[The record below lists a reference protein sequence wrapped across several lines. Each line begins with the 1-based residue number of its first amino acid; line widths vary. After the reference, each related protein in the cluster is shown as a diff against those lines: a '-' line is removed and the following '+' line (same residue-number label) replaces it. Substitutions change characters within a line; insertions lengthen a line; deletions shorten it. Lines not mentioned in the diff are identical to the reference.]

1 MRRNENGSGRGR
13 REFLKKGI
21 AGLAGAAAL
30 PSLIGGGAR
39 AQESEPERKQQYP
52 VRTLGKTGITVPV
65 VSMGVMNADN
75 PNLVKVALERG
86 ITYLDTAHY
95 YQRGRNE
102 EMVGSVIKDVPR
114 DAFYLAT
121 KARAS
126 TVDRHTRG
134 ESEQAEPETVQSFI
148 QKVELSL
155 KRLQQEYVDILYLHS
170 ATNKEDVMSEHAVT
184 AMQRLKKEGKIRFM
198 GVSTHRSEHEVID
211 AAVESGVYDVV
222 LTAYNFRMENRAK
235 VEAAMAAAAAAGLG
249 IVAMKTQAG
258 VYWDKTRTK
267 QINMSAAL
275 KWALQNKNVHTSIPG
290 FTTFDQLET
299 DLAVL
304 RDSALTPE
312 EREDLQ
318 LGEKTGMRGLYC
330 RQCEICIAQCPHG
343 LEIPT
348 IMRSYMYAYG
358 YRNLS
363 EARETL
369 SALHMKSVPC
379 STCDTCSVRCAQG
392 FDIKDRVTDV
402 ARLRNVP
409 ADLLG

>member
-1 MRRNENGSGRGR
+1 MKRSTDETGRGR
-13 REFLKKGI
+13 REFLIKSM
-21 AGLAGAAAL
+21 AGLAGAAVL
-30 PSLIGGGAR
+30 PALIGGAAG
-39 AQESEPERKQQYP
+39 AQESPEEQERGYP
-52 VRTLGKTGITVPV
+52 TRTLGKTGMTVPV

-75 PNLVKVALERG
+75 PNLVKAALDRG

-134 ESEQAEPETVQSFI
+134 ETEQAEPETVKSFI

-155 KRLQQEYVDILYLHS
+155 KRLQQEYVDILFLHS

-211 AAVESGVYDVV
+211 AAAASGVYDVV
-222 LTAYNFRMENRAK
+222 LTAYNFRMANRAK
-235 VEAAMAAAAAAGLG
+235 VEEAMASAAAAGLG

-258 VYWDKTRTK
+258 VYWDKTRSK
-267 QINMSAAL
+267 QINMTAAL

-299 DLAVL
+299 DLAVM
-304 RDSALTPE
+304 RDGALTPKE
-312 EREDLQ
+312 LDDLQ
-318 LGEKTGMRGLYC
+318 LGQKTGMRGLYC
-330 RQCEICIAQCPHG
+330 QQCARCIPQCPRG

-358 YRNLS
+358 YRNLA
-363 EARETL
+363 EARETV
-369 SALHMKSVPC
+369 SALRMNSAPC
-379 STCDTCSVRCAQG
+379 SSCGTCGVRCAQG

-402 ARLRNVP
+402 ARLRDVP
-409 ADLLG
+409 ADLLA